1 VSRRTLWK
9 SARNELISELLEVVK
24 ARSIILVKL
33 ARTEPDVVDPVDAA
47 PAPVGANVT
56 PAAATAG

>member
-1 VSRRTLWK
+1 MRK
-9 SARNELISELLEVVK
+9 SATNELISELSEVVK
-24 ARSIILVKL
+24 ARSITPVKL